1 MKTSVKE
8 KETKSVTTE
17 NKTKRKQ
24 KDGENKSERTNENK
38 PRDQQKSVN
47 EIKSVNKRTMRKT
60 RELIQMTY
68 LRE

>member
-24 KDGENKSERTNENK
+24 KDGENKSERTYENK
-38 PRDQQKSVN
+38 P
-47 EIKSVNKRTMRKT
+47 NKRLAK
-60 RELIQMTY
+60 
-68 LRE
+68 